1 MYLLTCDGRRVNLE
15 VTSGLTGE
23 AVMSEPARGV
33 NTGGG
38 DACTGT
44 EVNGARPV
52 RRGPAPRIGVRPDGD
67 RVVVAIR
74 GELDLDSAEQLAHT
88 LRAALGAAVS
98 GVDLELG
105 GVEFCDCSAL
115 NVLIGLHEQSLKQG
129 KTVALRTVGP
139 AVERLLTL
147 TGTRI
152 LFDAAGPH
160 APRSAGVGAG
170 AREGAPGRGDAQAT
184 ASDGSAPDDRAPDA
198 AAPDDRALDAG
209 APDDRA
215 LDAGALDDLR
225 IEVVQLRR
233 AMQTRPVIDLARGIL
248 MASFGLGVEE
258 SWRVLVLASQ
268 NTNTKLYHLAR
279 DLVAAVLGEPPAD
292 AVQEQVAAA
301 VAKVRSE
308 APSA

>member
-15 VTSGLTGE
+15 MTSGLTGE

-33 NTGGG
+33 NAGGG
-38 DACTGT
+38 DACTGA
-44 EVNGARPV
+44 EVTGARPA

-67 RVVVAIR
+67 RVVVTVR

-88 LRAALGAAVS
+88 LRAALGAAVG

-105 GVEFCDCSAL
+105 GVDFCDCSAL
-115 NVLIGLHEQSLKQG
+115 NVLIDLHEQSLKQG
-129 KTVALRTVGP
+129 KTVALLTVGP
-139 AVERLLTL
+139 AVDRLLTL
-147 TGTRI
+147 TGTRM

-160 APRSAGVGAG
+160 ARSSTGAG
-170 AREGAPGRGDAQAT
+170 DRAREGAPGRGDAQA
-184 ASDGSAPDDRAPDA
+184 AAPDERAPDDSAPD
-198 AAPDDRALDAG
+198 AG
-209 APDDRA
+209 V
-215 LDAGALDDLR
+215 LVEDLR

-308 APSA
+308 APSV

>member
-1 MYLLTCDGRRVNLE
+1 
-15 VTSGLTGE
+15 
-23 AVMSEPARGV
+23 MSEPARGV

-38 DACTGT
+38 DACAGA

-52 RRGPAPRIGVRPDGD
+52 HRGPAPRIGVRPDGD
-67 RVVVAIR
+67 RVVVAVR

-88 LRAALGAAVS
+88 LRAALGAAVG

-105 GVEFCDCSAL
+105 GVDFCDCSAL

-139 AVERLLTL
+139 AVDRLLTL
-147 TGTRI
+147 TGTRM
-152 LFDAAGPH
+152 LFDAPGPH
-160 APRSAGVGAG
+160 ATGSAGAGGG
-170 AREGAPGRGDAQAT
+170 AREGAPGRGDAQA
-184 ASDGSAPDDRAPDA
+184 AIPDDRAS
-198 AAPDDRALDAG
+198 DDYASDDYAS
-209 APDDRA
+209 DDRA
-215 LDAGALDDLR
+215 LDAGALEDLR

>member
-1 MYLLTCDGRRVNLE
+1 
-15 VTSGLTGE
+15 
-23 AVMSEPARGV
+23 MSEPARGA
-33 NTGGG
+33 NTGGE
-38 DACTGT
+38 DACVGA
-44 EVNGARPV
+44 EANGARPV
-52 RRGPAPRIGVRPDGD
+52 RRGPALRIGVRPDGD
-67 RVVVAIR
+67 RVVVAVR

-88 LRAALGAAVS
+88 LRAALGAAVG

-115 NVLIGLHEQSLKQG
+115 NVLIGLHEQGLKQG

-147 TGTRI
+147 TGTRM
-152 LFDAAGPH
+152 LFDAPGPH
-160 APRSAGVGAG
+160 ASGPHVPGSADG
-170 AREGAPGRGDAQAT
+170 AREGAADRGDAQA
-184 ASDGSAPDDRAPDA
+184 
-198 AAPDDRALDAG
+198 AAPDDSALDG
-209 APDDRA
+209 T
-215 LDAGALDDLR
+215 LEDLR

-258 SWRVLVLASQ
+258 AWRVLVLASQ

-301 VAKVRSE
+301 VARVRSE
-308 APSA
+308 AASA

>member
-1 MYLLTCDGRRVNLE
+1 
-15 VTSGLTGE
+15 
-23 AVMSEPARGV
+23 MSEPARGV
-33 NTGGG
+33 NAGGG
-38 DACTGT
+38 DACTGA

-67 RVVVAIR
+67 RVVVAVR

-88 LRAALGAAVS
+88 LRAALGAAVG

-139 AVERLLTL
+139 AVDRLLTL
-147 TGTRI
+147 TGTRM
-152 LFDAAGPH
+152 LFDAPDPH
-160 APRSAGVGAG
+160 APDPHAPGSAGAGDG
-170 AREGAPGRGDAQAT
+170 AREGALGRGDAQA
-184 ASDGSAPDDRAPDA
+184 AAPDERAPDGSAPDDRA
-198 AAPDDRALDAG
+198 LE
-209 APDDRA
+209 
-215 LDAGALDDLR
+215 DLR

-268 NTNTKLYHLAR
+268 HTNTKLYHLAR

>member
-1 MYLLTCDGRRVNLE
+1 
-15 VTSGLTGE
+15 
-23 AVMSEPARGV
+23 MSEAARGV
-33 NTGGG
+33 NAGGG
-38 DACTGT
+38 DARTGA
-44 EVNGARPV
+44 EANGARPV
-52 RRGPAPRIGVRPDGD
+52 RRGPGPRIGVRPDGD
-67 RVVVAIR
+67 RVVVAVR

-88 LRAALGAAVS
+88 LRAALGAAVG
-98 GVDLELG
+98 GVDLELD
-105 GVEFCDCSAL
+105 GVDFCDCSAL
-115 NVLIGLHEQSLKQG
+115 NVLIGLHEQSLEQG

-147 TGTRI
+147 TGTRM

-160 APRSAGVGAG
+160 ASGPRARGSTGAGDG
-170 AREGAPGRGDAQAT
+170 AREGAPGRGDAQA
-184 ASDGSAPDDRAPDA
+184 AEPDERAPDERAPDERAPDERAPDERAPDERAPDD
-198 AAPDDRALDAG
+198 
-209 APDDRA
+209 
-215 LDAGALDDLR
+215 GALVEDLR

-268 NTNTKLYHLAR
+268 NTNTKLYHLAL
-279 DLVAAVLGEPPAD
+279 DLVAAVRGEPPAD

>member
-23 AVMSEPARGV
+23 AVMSEAARGV
-33 NTGGG
+33 NAGGG
-38 DACTGT
+38 DARTGA
-44 EVNGARPV
+44 EANGARPV
-52 RRGPAPRIGVRPDGD
+52 RRGPGPRIGVRPDGD
-67 RVVVAIR
+67 RVVVAVR

-88 LRAALGAAVS
+88 LRAALGAAVG
-98 GVDLELG
+98 GVDLELD
-105 GVEFCDCSAL
+105 GVDFCDCSAL
-115 NVLIGLHEQSLKQG
+115 NVLIGLHEQSLEQG

-147 TGTRI
+147 TGTRM

-160 APRSAGVGAG
+160 ASGPRARSSTGAGDG
-170 AREGAPGRGDAQAT
+170 AREGAPGRGDAQA
-184 ASDGSAPDDRAPDA
+184 AEPDERAPDERAPDD
-198 AAPDDRALDAG
+198 
-209 APDDRA
+209 
-215 LDAGALDDLR
+215 GALVEDLR

-268 NTNTKLYHLAR
+268 NTNTKLYHLAL
-279 DLVAAVLGEPPAD
+279 DLVAAVRGEPPAD

>member
-1 MYLLTCDGRRVNLE
+1 
-15 VTSGLTGE
+15 
-23 AVMSEPARGV
+23 MSEPARGV

-52 RRGPAPRIGVRPDGD
+52 RRGPAPRIGVRTDGD

-139 AVERLLTL
+139 VVERLLTL

-184 ASDGSAPDDRAPDA
+184 ASGGSAPDA

-209 APDDRA
+209 ALDDRA
-215 LDAGALDDLR
+215 LGAGALEDLR

>member
-1 MYLLTCDGRRVNLE
+1 
-15 VTSGLTGE
+15 
-23 AVMSEPARGV
+23 MSEPARGV
-33 NTGGG
+33 NAGGG
-38 DACTGT
+38 DACSGA

-52 RRGPAPRIGVRPDGD
+52 RRGTAPRIGVRPDGD
-67 RVVVAIR
+67 RVVVAVR
-74 GELDLDSAEQLAHT
+74 GELDLDSVEQLAHT
-88 LRAALGAAVS
+88 LRAALGAAVG

-105 GVEFCDCSAL
+105 GVDFCDCSAL

-129 KTVALRTVGP
+129 KTLALRTVGP

-147 TGTRI
+147 TGTRM
-152 LFDAAGPH
+152 LFDGVDPHALDPHALDPDVLDPH
-160 APRSAGVGAG
+160 APGSAGAG
-170 AREGAPGRGDAQAT
+170 DGPREGAPGRGDTRAA
-184 ASDGSAPDDRAPDA
+184 APDECAPDERAPDA
-198 AAPDDRALDAG
+198 
-209 APDDRA
+209 
-215 LDAGALDDLR
+215 GALEDLR

-233 AMQTRPVIDLARGIL
+233 AMRTRPVIDLARGIL

>member
-1 MYLLTCDGRRVNLE
+1 
-15 VTSGLTGE
+15 
-23 AVMSEPARGV
+23 MSEPARGV

-52 RRGPAPRIGVRPDGD
+52 RRGPAPRIGVRTDGD

-139 AVERLLTL
+139 VVERLLTL

-170 AREGAPGRGDAQAT
+170 VREGAPGRGDAQAT
-184 ASDGSAPDDRAPDA
+184 ASGGSAADGSAPDA
-198 AAPDDRALDAG
+198 AAL
-209 APDDRA
+209 DDRA
-215 LDAGALDDLR
+215 LDAGALEDLR

>member
-1 MYLLTCDGRRVNLE
+1 MYLLTCDGRWANLE

-23 AVMSEPARGV
+23 AVMSEPAPDA

-38 DACTGT
+38 EACVGAET
-44 EVNGARPV
+44 NGARPV
-52 RRGPAPRIGVRPDGD
+52 RRGPEPRIGVRPEGD
-67 RVVVAIR
+67 RVVVAVR

-88 LRAALGAAVS
+88 LRAALGAAVG

-115 NVLIGLHEQSLKQG
+115 NVLIGLHEQGLKQG
-129 KTVALRTVGP
+129 KTVTLRTVGP

-147 TGTRI
+147 TGTRM
-152 LFDAAGPH
+152 LFDVPGQTPCPAGSGDG
-160 APRSAGVGAG
+160 ARAG
-170 AREGAPGRGDAQAT
+170 AAGRGDARAAVPGT
-184 ASDGSAPDDRAPDA
+184 GAPEDST
-198 AAPDDRALDAG
+198 LDAE
-209 APDDRA
+209 A
-215 LDAGALDDLR
+215 LEDLR

-248 MASFGLGVEE
+248 MASFGLSVEE
-258 SWRVLVLASQ
+258 AWRVLVLASQ

-279 DLVAAVLGEPPAD
+279 DLVAAVRGEPPAD

-301 VAKVRSE
+301 VAQVRSE
-308 APSA
+308 AAPA